1 MRVSARTRYGL
12 RLIVCLALNHGKGSV
27 FLKEIADK
35 EGISEKYLSQIIIP
49 LRGVGLVNS
58 IRGAHGGYMLGKD
71 PADITVKDIVKV
83 LDKDL
88 NFVKINEK
96 DISSLRRTEDCINQF
111 VWDKLEK
118 SISKTLEDISL
129 KSIVDNY
136 RDNEDNILMY
146 NI

>member
-1 MRVSARTRYGL
+1 MKVSARTRYGV
-12 RLIVCLALNHGKGSV
+12 RLMLFLAFNYGKGTV
-27 FLKEIADK
+27 FLKEIAEK
-35 EGISEKYLSQIIIP
+35 EDISEKFLSQIIIP

-58 IRGAHGGYMLGKD
+58 IRGAHGGYMLSRPPGE
-71 PADITVKDIVKV
+71 ITIKDIVKV

-96 DISSLRRTEDCINQF
+96 DVYFSKKTVACVNQL
-111 VWDKLEK
+111 VWSKLEK
-118 SISKTLEDISL
+118 SISETLEAISL

-136 RDNEDNILMY
+136 RDNEDNNLMY